1 MGKSGTSDTS
11 NLSDSQYT
19 FDYYSEELSSS
30 SNSGMAGQRTLWGIV
45 QENKKAIAKYIF
57 FFLFLAVVVIVVN
70 NTRASFFTFE
80 FNQRLRERFAQRAYV
95 IKEVEKS
102 MLETTDASEMW
113 VYIRDY
119 MLPGVYENTYG
130 VAPDTVAKTETN
142 QFGTILQ
149 NLRRVG
155 APRIRQL
162 RMKRDT
168 CDVQKRFRDAV
179 DTCVAEFRKD
189 DQDKAPY
196 GPGGIYTYDPKTDEN
211 RLFIARRVY
220 APGGYFITLGPDLA
234 SSVGNVSSLIR
245 NRFVDEQTRLIDYRM
260 SFYNPY
266 LDTVSV
272 VTLAWE
278 FFPSGGARPFASFH
292 TVELNGFGNTR
303 DAAYEIT
310 FEMIMWAFT
319 VVFCIL
325 QIILLFKQRM
335 AYFRDGWNWL
345 NFVILILLLL
355 TIAFRATTIAIL
367 NDFEFTVS
375 DPEYVDFSDVEFLRL
390 NERRTLAG
398 VVFLMFFA
406 SFQFFESNPKLNQL
420 LKTVQEAGVDVILFL
435 VVILI
440 VVMAFVFSGQLLF
453 AETIEAFAQFS
464 LALSQVFRF
473 ALGDFNYEQLEDADY
488 SFGPLYF
495 FAVLFI
501 LLFLMLNMFLA
512 LVLGA
517 HERVMSSVDE
527 QKWAGARPGPL
538 TEAFSIIT
546 NELHEFLRRHPD
558 RATDLL
564 GIETAKD
571 LYSRFD
577 PEHPLRLSRAEQRA
591 LVAVLDTRRQNLV
604 LLEHLLQLEQKLG
617 FGASTTDEADGINLA
632 EELSSYY

>member
-1 MGKSGTSDTS
+1 MG
-11 NLSDSQYT
+11 
-19 FDYYSEELSSS
+19 
-30 SNSGMAGQRTLWGIV
+30 
-45 QENKKAIAKYIF
+45 
-57 FFLFLAVVVIVVN
+57 
-70 NTRASFFTFE
+70 
-80 FNQRLRERFAQRAYV
+80 
-95 IKEVEKS
+95 
-102 MLETTDASEMW
+102 
-113 VYIRDY
+113 
-119 MLPGVYENTYG
+119 
-130 VAPDTVAKTETN
+130 
-142 QFGTILQ
+142 
-149 NLRRVG
+149 
-155 APRIRQL
+155 
-162 RMKRDT
+162 
-168 CDVQKRFRDAV
+168 
-179 DTCVAEFRKD
+179 
-189 DQDKAPY
+189 
-196 GPGGIYTYDPKTDEN
+196 
-211 RLFIARRVY
+211 
-220 APGGYFITLGPDLA
+220 
-234 SSVGNVSSLIR
+234 
-245 NRFVDEQTRLIDYRM
+245 
-260 SFYNPY
+260 
-266 LDTVSV
+266 
-272 VTLAWE
+272 
-278 FFPSGGARPFASFH
+278 
-292 TVELNGFGNTR
+292 
-303 DAAYEIT
+303 
-310 FEMIMWAFT
+310 
-319 VVFCIL
+319 
-325 QIILLFKQRM
+325 
-335 AYFRDGWNWL
+335 FRDGWNWL

-375 DPEYVDFSDVEFLRL
+375 DTEYVDFSDVEFLRL
-390 NERRTLAG
+390 NQR
-398 VVFLMFFA
+398 
-406 SFQFFESNPKLNQL
+406 

-546 NELHEFLRRHPD
+546 NKLRKLFGLKPQRLVTDRERALRAADQNQDGLLNANELNEYLRRRPD

-591 LVAVLDTRRQNLV
+591 LIAVLDTRRQNLV